1 MEQEMVTYW
10 SIILAVSMLIYVLLD
25 GFDLGVGMLFGLTR
39 DEARRENLL
48 ASVSPIWDGN
58 ETWLIVAGVVL
69 WGAFPLA
76 YATLLSAFY
85 VPVCVMLAGLIF
97 RGVAFEF
104 RHHAERSR
112 PIWDA
117 SFILGSLCAAF
128 MQGAMV
134 GALAQGLPVANGRFV
149 GNDMSWLSAFSV
161 LSGVALCVGYA
172 LLGAGWVAKKCG
184 GETHEAALRL
194 MPRLLVMVMLLLAVL
209 FVHALWSNLAVM
221 QRWIDRPVLFLVP
234 VVGLCAII
242 AVAIGV
248 RRKNDM
254 RPFNGVV
261 ALFVCA
267 YAMFAISFW
276 PYMVPFSLTISEA
289 AAPASSLS
297 FMFWGAGL
305 IVFPLMLIYTA
316 CSYHV
321 FRGKVDVSAG
331 HY

>member
-1 MEQEMVTYW
+1 
-10 SIILAVSMLIYVLLD
+10 
-25 GFDLGVGMLFGLTR
+25 
-39 DEARRENLL
+39 
-48 ASVSPIWDGN
+48 
-58 ETWLIVAGVVL
+58 
-69 WGAFPLA
+69 
-76 YATLLSAFY
+76 
-85 VPVCVMLAGLIF
+85 
-97 RGVAFEF
+97 
-104 RHHAERSR
+104 
-112 PIWDA
+112 
-117 SFILGSLCAAF
+117 
-128 MQGAMV
+128 
-134 GALAQGLPVANGRFV
+134 
-149 GNDMSWLSAFSV
+149 
-161 LSGVALCVGYA
+161 
-172 LLGAGWVAKKCG
+172 
-184 GETHEAALRL
+184 
-194 MPRLLVMVMLLLAVL
+194 
-209 FVHALWSNLAVM
+209 M

-267 YAMFAISFW
+267 YAMFSISFW